1 MPADETN
8 FEVLLRSEQT
18 ADGLAQVRVSVPGG
32 LDPHIG
38 ART

>member
-8 FEVLLRSEQT
+8 FEVLLRGEQT
-18 ADGLAQVRVSVPGG
+18 ADGLAQVRVTVPGRLG
-32 LDPHIG
+32 AQIG